1 MALNIFKRKHKEEK
15 PASVKT
21 TAGKEEKPEK
31 VEELEVKPKK
41 ETKKEEPVSD
51 KPTTGKKAT
60 AGKGEKLAW
69 RVIKEPHI
77 TEKATLLAERNQ
89 YVFKVFPD
97 ANKIEIKKAIK
108 EIYGADVE
116 EVRIINVPRKKRRR
130 GRIEG
135 WRKGYKKAIVK
146 IKEGQT
152 IEILPK

>member
-1 MALNIFKRKHKEEK
+1 
-15 PASVKT
+15 
-21 TAGKEEKPEK
+21 
-31 VEELEVKPKK
+31 
-41 ETKKEEPVSD
+41 
-51 KPTTGKKAT
+51 
-60 AGKGEKLAW
+60 
-69 RVIKEPHI
+69 
-77 TEKATLLAERNQ
+77 LAERNQ